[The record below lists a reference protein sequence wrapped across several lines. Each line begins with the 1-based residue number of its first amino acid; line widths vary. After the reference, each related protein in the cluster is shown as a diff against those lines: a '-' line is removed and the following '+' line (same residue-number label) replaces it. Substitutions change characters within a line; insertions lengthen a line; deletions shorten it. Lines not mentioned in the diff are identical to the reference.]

1 MKVLVGIGG
10 ICSDSYKVYEG
21 VGIDTGLN
29 LDFAGKFCGVR
40 RFESLPTVRNIERVI
55 FNGPATIVFWPDGTK
70 TVVKC
75 DENDPWDPE
84 VGILLCIIKK
94 NMFHNDS
101 RAFNKYLKRN
111 VYPYSEGELTD
122 D

>member
-1 MKVLVGIGG
+1 MKVLVELGG
-10 ICSDSYKVYEG
+10 NCKGGYKVYEG
-21 VGIDTGLN
+21 VGIDTGSS
-29 LDFAGKFCGVR
+29 LDFAGNFCAIR
-40 RFESLPTVRNIERVI
+40 QIQSLPTVRNVERVI

-94 NMFHNDS
+94 NMFRNNS
-101 RAFNKYLKRN
+101 REFNKYLKRN